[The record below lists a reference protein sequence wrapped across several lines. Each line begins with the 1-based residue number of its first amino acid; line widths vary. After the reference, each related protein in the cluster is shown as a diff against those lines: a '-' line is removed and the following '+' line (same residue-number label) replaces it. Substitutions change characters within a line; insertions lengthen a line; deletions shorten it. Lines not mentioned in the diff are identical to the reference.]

1 MRRCSMMRK
10 TILIAVTILSLCLL
24 ALPQDQQDQQDQKRS
39 PSTPDERKRF
49 VALVHKLE
57 KTPLDPSLNS
67 EATWALQW
75 LNDVPDVTVNICFSP
90 LGHFA
95 DEQYR
100 YDSRIKGVFVLG
112 MAVYLIEHPQKAADN
127 SAVYLAGVE
136 SALKAYRAI
145 LKTKPEAKSRG
156 LDELV
161 AKEDEGLL
169 QDYVHDASGACE
181 DTNQT

>member
-1 MRRCSMMRK
+1 
-10 TILIAVTILSLCLL
+10 
-24 ALPQDQQDQQDQKRS
+24 
-39 PSTPDERKRF
+39 
-49 VALVHKLE
+49 
-57 KTPLDPSLNS
+57 
-67 EATWALQW
+67 
-75 LNDVPDVTVNICFSP
+75 
-90 LGHFA
+90 
-95 DEQYR
+95 
-100 YDSRIKGVFVLG
+100 VFVLG

-136 SALKAYRAI
+136 SALRAYRAI

-169 QDYVHDASGACE
+169 QDYVHDASDACE